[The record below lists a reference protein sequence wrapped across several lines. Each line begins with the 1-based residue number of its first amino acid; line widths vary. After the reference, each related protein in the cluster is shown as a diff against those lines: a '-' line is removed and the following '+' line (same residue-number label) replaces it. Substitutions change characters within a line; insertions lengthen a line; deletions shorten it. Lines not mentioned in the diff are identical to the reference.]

1 MKQSTFP
8 RMLAVVAGL
17 ALAAGT
23 ALAQGYPTKPV
34 NLMVPYPAGGP
45 SDAIARIMN
54 TPLGKELG
62 QQVLV
67 ENLGGVSGALGAQ
80 KVLAA
85 PADGL
90 YVFQG
95 SPNEVI
101 LAPLANAAVKLRT
114 EDFRLVHPVADAVMV
129 FVTRKDLP
137 VNSVDELI
145 ALARKS
151 SDRPLTYGSVGIG
164 SLYHL
169 ILENVQTSTGVKL
182 AHVPYKGNAPLLQ
195 DLGGGQ
201 VDFAVLVYSAAMGA
215 LAEQGRIKVIGQLG
229 AQRSDLLKNVP
240 TAGEGQALKGFAYK
254 IWTGFM
260 VPKSTPEDVVVRLHG
275 AIGKALQDPGVRSRR
290 HGRAAHAGVQH
301 LCPCEPAPRQ
311 DARLRPRWP
320 HGHAAGGGA
329 ALCEAPQ
336 FRRHRV
342 PDLPASGRG
351 RRRRARDDRGRPV
364 GAISHAG
371 ACSACTTGRARAAVD
386 YGRAMPCW

>member
-1 MKQSTFP
+1 MTQFQRSLTL
-8 RMLAVVAGL
+8 MTGL
-17 ALAAGT
+17 LLSASM
-23 ALAQGYPTKPV
+23 ALAQSYPTKPV

-54 TPLGKELG
+54 TALGKELG

-67 ENLGGVSGALGAQ
+67 ENLGGVSGALAAQ

-85 PADGL
+85 PADGA

-101 LAPLANAAVKLRT
+101 LAPLANAAVKLKT

-151 SDRPLTYGSVGIG
+151 SDKPLTYGSVGIG

-169 ILENVQTSTGVKL
+169 ILENVQATTGVKL
-182 AHVPYKGNAPLLQ
+182 AHVPYKGNAPLLT

-201 VDFAVLVYSAAMGA
+201 VDFAVLVYSASMGA
-215 LAEQGRIKVIGQLG
+215 LAEQGRLKVIGQLG

-240 TAGEGQALKGFAYK
+240 TANEGQALKNFAYK

-260 VPKSTPEDVVVRLHG
+260 VPKNTPEDIVTRLHA
-275 AIGKALQDPGVRSRR
+275 AIGKTLQDPTVRSQL
-290 HGRAAHAGVQH
+290 AAQTQV
-301 LCPCEPAPRQ
+301 PSAPMTLAESAKFF
-311 DARLRPRWP
+311 DTETARYRDIAKQINLQ
-320 HGHAAGGGA
+320 
-329 ALCEAPQ
+329 PQ
-336 FRRHRV
+336 
-342 PDLPASGRG
+342 
-351 RRRRARDDRGRPV
+351 
-364 GAISHAG
+364 
-371 ACSACTTGRARAAVD
+371 
-386 YGRAMPCW
+386 

>member
-1 MKQSTFP
+1 MPNLKFP
-8 RMLAVVAGL
+8 RSLALMAGL
-17 ALAAGT
+17 LLSAGVAAAL
-23 ALAQGYPTKPV
+23 GYPDKPV

-45 SDAIARIMN
+45 SDAIARIFN
-54 TPLGKELG
+54 APLGKELG

-67 ENLGGVSGALGAQ
+67 ENLGGVSGALAAQ

-85 PADGL
+85 PADGY

-101 LAPLANAAVKLRT
+101 LSPLANAAVKLKT

-151 SDRPLTYGSVGIG
+151 ADKPLTYGSVGIG

-169 ILENVQTSTGVKL
+169 ILENVQASTGVKL

-195 DLGGGQ
+195 DIGGGQ

-215 LAEQGRIKVIGQLG
+215 LAEQGRLKVIGQLG
-229 AQRSDLLKNVP
+229 AQRSELLKNVP
-240 TAGEGQALKGFAYK
+240 TAGEGQALKNFAYK

-260 VPKSTPEDVVVRLHG
+260 VPKSTPEDVVVRLHA
-275 AIGKALQDPGVRSRR
+275 AIGKALQDPAVRSQLAAQTQHPSAPMSLAESAKFFEAETARY
-290 HGRAAHAGVQH
+290 RAIAKQIN
-301 LCPCEPAPRQ
+301 LQ
-311 DARLRPRWP
+311 
-320 HGHAAGGGA
+320 
-329 ALCEAPQ
+329 PQ
-336 FRRHRV
+336 
-342 PDLPASGRG
+342 
-351 RRRRARDDRGRPV
+351 
-364 GAISHAG
+364 
-371 ACSACTTGRARAAVD
+371 
-386 YGRAMPCW
+386 